1 MNRHQRV
8 EVFNSTI
15 RKISTD
21 KGLKESLIYSIKEQ
35 KVIKDFI
42 PLDSLPSPNK
52 AGIIRLSRDRSFQA
66 ASRHIDKHVA
76 TLNFASWTN
85 PGGGVESGSAAQEES
100 LCRISTLFPALNDER
115 MMKEFYYPHRA
126 SSLKG
131 IYNDDVIYTPDVT
144 IFREDDDNMNFLTPD
159 KWTRSDVI
167 TCAAPN
173 LLAIKSLELIG
184 LESIFRNRFSKVLS
198 ISYQNNASCVVLGA
212 FGCGVFGND
221 PHLVAKATVDVL
233 SKFRAYFDIIEVP
246 VFCGADTSNY
256 DAFEKVFSAFDIL

>member
-1 MNRHQRV
+1 MNRQGRI
-8 EVFNSTI
+8 EVFNETIKKINEDST
-15 RKISTD
+15 
-21 KGLKESLIYSIKEQ
+21 LKSAVINSIKEQ

-42 PLDSLPSPNK
+42 PLNNLLSPNK
-52 AGIIRLSRDRSFQA
+52 EGIIRLSRDRSFQA
-66 ASRHIDKHVA
+66 ASRHSGKHVA

-115 MMKEFYYPHRA
+115 MMKEFYYSHRA

-131 IYNDDVIYTPDVT
+131 IYNDDVIYTPNII
-144 IFREDDDNMNFLTPD
+144 IFRKDDDNMNFLSPD
-159 KWTRSDVI
+159 KWTKSDVI

-173 LLAIKSLELIG
+173 LLEIKSLEAIN
-184 LESIFRNRFSKVLS
+184 LENIFKSRFSKVLS
-198 ISYQNNASCVVLGA
+198 LAYQNNASCVVLGA

-233 SKFRAYFDIIEVP
+233 LSFRAYFDVIEVP
-246 VFCGADTSNY
+246 IYCGEDTSNY
-256 DAFEKVFSAFDIL
+256 DAFKKVFSTFDIL